1 MNITYHLFRT
11 HTTGLTKHKKAKPFD
26 TFEDA
31 LQAGQAINIL
41 EGTPDRVFLIISSDH
56 MMCHTNI
63 TDPLPFSE
71 VFYRSPRLSDSTT
84 KFKNKST
91 TMSADIDLSLA
102 SGIDPM
108 KAQLIAGALINPLHQ
123 GLSQSSIS
131 DEFLLDKSIYEILS
145 SSGFDKKTAPSL
157 QAYFQWKLGL
167 IPMHRAITYED
178 QRLIELFEKIF
189 PSTAQI
195 NEYISDLIMDRFIDW
210 GSSETDKHIPFPS
223 PTPN

>member
-1 MNITYHLFRT
+1 
-11 HTTGLTKHKKAKPFD
+11 
-26 TFEDA
+26 
-31 LQAGQAINIL
+31 
-41 EGTPDRVFLIISSDH
+41 
-56 MMCHTNI
+56 
-63 TDPLPFSE
+63 
-71 VFYRSPRLSDSTT
+71 
-84 KFKNKST
+84 
-91 TMSADIDLSLA
+91 MSADIDLSLA

-195 NEYISDLIMDRFIDW
+195 NEYISDLIMNRFTDW
-210 GSSETDKHIPFPS
+210 GSSEADKYIPFPS
-223 PTPN
+223 TKD

>member
-1 MNITYHLFRT
+1 MTITYHLFRT

-123 GLSQSSIS
+123 GLTQSSIS
-131 DEFLLDKSIYEILS
+131 DEFLSNKSIYEILS
-145 SSGFDKKTAPSL
+145 LSGFDKKTAPSL

-167 IPMHRAITYED
+167 IPMHRAVTYED
-178 QRLIELFEKIF
+178 QRLIELFEKIL
-189 PSTAQI
+189 PSTVQI
-195 NEYISDLIMDRFIDW
+195 NEYISNLIMNRFIDW

-223 PTPN
+223 PSSN